1 MPGTLFVVVLSYL
14 VDLHHIDQAL
24 PDHVAWLDQQ
34 YADGVFVL
42 SGRRVP
48 RIGGLILAMNTD
60 EADLQARLAADPF
73 AVHGYAEYEII
84 AVERPRVAPALG
96 ALARP

>member
-1 MPGTLFVVVLSYL
+1 MPGILFVVVLTYL
-14 VDLHHIDQAL
+14 VDLDQIDQAL

-48 RIGGLILAMNTD
+48 RTGGLIIAMNTD
-60 EADLQARLAADPF
+60 RADLQARLAEDPF
-73 AVHGYAEYEII
+73 AMRGYAEYEVI
-84 AVERPRVAPALG
+84 AVERPRVAPVLEALG
-96 ALARP
+96 NH